1 MQVQAGIKHPK
12 KKKMTLQRKLF
23 ILCMISLQLLT
34 FIGFYVY
41 ININSIVM
49 AFQQKTTNGFYWTF
63 GNFERMFREF
73 GSPYSVM
80 SEMVIN
86 TLIFFG
92 INMLFMLPV
101 TMILAYLIYKKI
113 FMYKFFR
120 VVFFLPSIIS
130 AVVYTMVFRYMLN
143 VHGPIA
149 ALLQDLFNLPQPP
162 DVFADSRYALW
173 GIVAYT
179 VWTGF
184 GSNLLLFGGAMAR
197 IPYEIIEYGRLDGV
211 GMNRELWQII
221 VPVIWPTLST
231 MITLGFVGIF
241 MGGGPILLFTKGEY
255 GTYTISFWLFYEV
268 LNNGNLEYAS
278 AVGLFFTLIGVPIT
292 LIARKVSDTINSAVE
307 Y

>member
-1 MQVQAGIKHPK
+1 MTERVTVKAKR
-12 KKKMTLQRKLF
+12 KKMPLGRKVF
-23 ILCMISLQLLT
+23 ILCMVSLQLLT
-34 FIGFYVY
+34 FLCFYVY
-41 ININSIVM
+41 VNINSIFM
-49 AFQQKTTNGFYWTF
+49 AFQQKTSDGFYWTID
-63 GNFERMFREF
+63 NFARMFREF
-73 GSPYSVM
+73 KSPYSVM
-80 SEMVIN
+80 SEMLVN

-92 INMLFMLPV
+92 IGMLFMLPL
-101 TMILAYLIYKKI
+101 TMLFAYFIYKKI

-130 AVVYTMVFRYMLN
+130 AVVYTMLFRYMLSPA
-143 VHGPIA
+143 GPFA
-149 ALLQDLFNLPQPP
+149 ELLMKAFGLAQPP
-162 DVFADSRYALW
+162 DIFADSRYALW

-197 IPYEIIEYGRLDGV
+197 IPYDVIEAGKLDGV

-221 VPVIWPTLST
+221 VPIIWPTLST

-255 GTYTISFWLFYEV
+255 GTYTIAFWLFFEV

-278 AVGLFFTLIGVPIT
+278 AVGLFFTCVGVPIT
-292 LIARKVSDTINSAVE
+292 LIARKVADKINSAVE